1 MSSDVTPQAPLT
13 SQHPPEALPSLWR
26 LSASAGPPLPFRSTA
41 REVWRRRRGAGG
53 ARGARGSRGGRP
65 GVRNRALGNRE
76 GWRRAKGGLREGWE
90 RSVGPPPQG
99 LVGPGL
105 SRASLLTGLS
115 GRDAE
120 RRRGVRGPLRA
131 SQVVSGAHSSEQPA
145 AWIRKPLAYCVRWK
159 NTIFCSRFCINIL
172 RKYVKGKVD
181 LERML
186 TLCG

>member
-1 MSSDVTPQAPLT
+1 MAAAAGRGRRPGGSGVPGGAARGQEPGPGEPGGVEEGQGRAPGGLG
-13 SQHPPEALPSLWR
+13 AL
-26 LSASAGPPLPFRSTA
+26 
-41 REVWRRRRGAGG
+41 RGA
-53 ARGARGSRGGRP
+53 
-65 GVRNRALGNRE
+65 
-76 GWRRAKGGLREGWE
+76 
-90 RSVGPPPQG
+90 PPQG

-159 NTIFCSRFCINIL
+159 NTIFCSRFCMNIL